1 MRGKIRDRILRIL
14 ANNPSG
20 DISKYKIARQA
31 DCSYPWVREFFLKLA
46 EMELVKGTKVLDY
59 PALLHYWQSVRIKHK
74 HREYMLKDPL
84 EFLKQSYLSY
94 ALTTYQAENLVQ
106 NYLFPSRVDLY
117 IKESDWEQWHDML
130 SKKGLVGK
138 GNVRL
143 ILSGE
148 HVFYNSFE
156 KDGLKIVSMPQLI
169 IDLMNEGGVCVEAA
183 ELLIKRIAKNV

>member
-1 MRGKIRDRILRIL
+1 
-14 ANNPSG
+14 
-20 DISKYKIARQA
+20 
-31 DCSYPWVREFFLKLA
+31 
-46 EMELVKGTKVLDY
+46 
-59 PALLHYWQSVRIKHK
+59 
-74 HREYMLKDPL
+74 MLKDPL
-84 EFLKQSYLSY
+84 EFLKHSHLSY

-106 NYLFPSRVDLY
+106 NYLFPSRVDIY
-117 IKESDWEQWHDML
+117 IKEIDWEQWHDIL

-143 ILSGE
+143 ILSDE

-183 ELLIKRIAKNV
+183 ELLVKRIAKNV